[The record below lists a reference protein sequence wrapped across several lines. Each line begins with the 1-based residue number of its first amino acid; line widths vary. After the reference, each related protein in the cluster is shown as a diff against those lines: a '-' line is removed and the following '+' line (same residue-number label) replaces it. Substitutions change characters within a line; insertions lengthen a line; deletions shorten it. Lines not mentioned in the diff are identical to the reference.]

1 MDPKDIM
8 NLRESIAVKQRE
20 ALTQRAQLEENL
32 NKLNVVIVE
41 FSGALKALDQLL
53 ISEQPDKGA

>member
-20 ALTQRAQLEENL
+20 ALAQRAQLEENL